1 MVSKA
6 PSAPRCAAIV
16 GSYLSGKTTLFE
28 SILHTCGATNRR
40 GSVSDG
46 NTVGDAS
53 PESRARE
60 MSVEMNIATV
70 NYLDEEWTFIDCPGS
85 VELQQ
90 DAIGALMVADAA
102 IVVCEPGEQRAL
114 AVTRLM

>member
-28 SILHTCGATNRR
+28 SILHSAGATNRR
-40 GSVSDG
+40 GSVTDG
-46 NTVGDAS
+46 NSVGDRS

-60 MSVEMNIATV
+60 MSVEMNVATV
-70 NYLDEEWTFIDCPGS
+70 DYLGEEWTFIDCPGS
-85 VELQQ
+85 V
-90 DAIGALMVADAA
+90 
-102 IVVCEPGEQRAL
+102 
-114 AVTRLM
+114 